1 MFCLLSGS
9 QVQQSKQRW
18 EHLSLPNQL
27 LQLFLGLHW
36 GFPMSLVFP
45 RARTPHLRGVRC
57 LSHLTY
63 CFDVDVHHSEP
74 LLYEQESPATF
85 QSKLISSA
93 CIHILFPMLHT
104 AHGPCWEKE
113 CRLISKL
120 AASLSS
126 FILTICSYFIV
137 KKKAVKLRLV
147 FKKVCNCL
155 LDKVWTHIWAAILV
169 SQV

>member
-1 MFCLLSGS
+1 MHPSMFCLLSGS

-36 GFPMSLVFP
+36 GFPMSWVFP
-45 RARTPHLRGVRC
+45 RARTPHLRGVGC

-63 CFDVDVHHSEP
+63 CFWCGCAPFWASAVWTRESSYLSEQAHSQCMYP
-74 LLYEQESPATF
+74 
-85 QSKLISSA
+85 QSCSFS
-93 CIHILFPMLHT
+93 MLHT
-104 AHGPCWEKE
+104 AHGPWWEQK

-126 FILTICSYFIV
+126 FILTICSYFTV
-137 KKKAVKLRLV
+137 KKKRQL
-147 FKKVCNCL
+147 FY
-155 LDKVWTHIWAAILV
+155 
-169 SQV
+169 